1 MTSIKIFTHVVGTIA
16 CVIGGM
22 IAFIFLFPSYAM
34 EQGVTDDSL
43 KSLFII
49 YVMWM
54 ALFAVSLHVYVEET
68 RRKR

>member
-16 CVIGGM
+16 CAVGGI

-34 EQGVTDDSL
+34 EQGITDDSL

-49 YVMWM
+49 YVMYL
-54 ALFAVSLHVYVEET
+54 ALFAVSLHVYVQET
-68 RRKR
+68 RRR